1 MSILSDTTIRELCEP
16 SLRAR
21 TYEELREILLKDEET
36 LIRACQGSTLAES
49 NNLKESLGVKIE
61 NDPRDTE
68 YLRKYN
74 LTRHQ
79 VGLVVDE
86 LAKSMFE
93 LQEYG
98 MIYPFN
104 PGQTRE
110 VEMCVDHSHAVQ
122 HQETYRT
129 LNRNAELGLQQ
140 LTKKVISSG
149 TTSYGYDVTLNETGL
164 KLFSNQ
170 NSTEIDPKRFDAV
183 NCLVDPIVYTD
194 MLTGDRYVRIPP
206 HSYLLGVTLEYFRIP
221 RDILAI
227 CLGKST
233 YARAGIL
240 INTTPIEPGF
250 EGNVVIEIANT
261 TPLPARVY
269 LNEGIAQFLFMRG
282 DQPCE
287 VSYGDRGGK
296 YQGQTGVQLP
306 LV

>member
-1 MSILSDTTIRELCEP
+1 MSILSDTTIRQLCKKSLTAKTLHELHEII
-16 SLRAR
+16 RAD
-21 TYEELREILLKDEET
+21 DEM
-36 LIRACQGSTLAES
+36 LIRTCRESDLAKTAGLGFFSTQSYDQES
-49 NNLKESLGVKIE
+49 VKK
-61 NDPRDTE
+61 
-68 YLRKYN
+68 YGLRK
-74 LTRHQ
+74 HQ
-79 VGLVVDE
+79 VDRVVSE
-86 LAKSMFE
+86 LAQSMFE
-93 LQEYG
+93 LQDYG

-110 VEMCVDHSHAVQ
+110 VEMCVDHTAVSLRG
-122 HQETYRT
+122 EVRRL
-129 LNRNAELGLQQ
+129 LNRNPELGVQHI
-140 LTKKVISSG
+140 TKKIISSG
-149 TTSYGYDVTLNETGL
+149 TTSYGYDVTLNESGL

-170 NSTEIDPKRFDAV
+170 NSTEIDPKRFDAK
-183 NCLVDPIVYTD
+183 NCLVEPIVYTD

>member
-1 MSILSDTTIRELCEP
+1 MSILSDTTIRQLCEK
-16 SLRAR
+16 SLAAKPLHELHEIIRAD
-21 TYEELREILLKDEET
+21 DEM
-36 LIRACQGSTLAES
+36 LIRTCRES
-49 NNLKESLGVKIE
+49 DLTKSVDANLFSSEPHELESL
-61 NDPRDTE
+61 N
-68 YLRKYN
+68 KYG
-74 LTRHQ
+74 LSKSQ
-79 VGLVVDE
+79 VELVVSE
-86 LAKSMFE
+86 LAQSVFE
-93 LQEYG
+93 LQDYG

-110 VEMCVDHSHAVQ
+110 VEMCVDHTTFSLRGGVSRLLNQNPELGVQ
-122 HQETYRT
+122 HI
-129 LNRNAELGLQQ
+129 
-140 LTKKVISSG
+140 TKKVISSG